1 MRTSDLMGNNRKHV
15 KYENFSQR
23 LVALISEPEFIR
35 FEHIL
40 WEPNIF
46 RIVGRTHYER
56 WHSCFL
62 GWLLDPSGSHLL
74 MDYTL
79 RRFLLLL
86 TDEKCLKPTNLSSQK
101 LLSILPIVEFTE
113 VEVTPNEYV
122 STETSIQGIGR
133 FDIFLTASYQD
144 GLGSSGRMNTIF
156 ELKIDSKPNGE
167 QSKRYADW
175 LLTKHPNDINLLIYL
190 TPKLDSASEKT
201 VGDSR
206 WHCLNYQLLND
217 RLLLPLLDHP
227 SLNDKVKPFIVQ
239 YVKNLKIR
247 HKGIKMAITNE
258 EKKMALA
265 LYEKYSDVFDSIYD
279 ALLAEGITDYSTS
292 DIQDSKGRGAGRIA
306 AKVDGKAFS
315 NSNLRLLFSD
325 VLKYIVDKGYITK
338 VPLPWGITKQ
348 RYIVTNET
356 PPVHPNGR
364 SFFYPVKYKIY
375 TMESHYARERGLQ
388 VLRDLCDKLEIEFET
403 IET

>member
-1 MRTSDLMGNNRKHV
+1 
-15 KYENFSQR
+15 
-23 LVALISEPEFIR
+23 
-35 FEHIL
+35 
-40 WEPNIF
+40 
-46 RIVGRTHYER
+46 
-56 WHSCFL
+56 
-62 GWLLDPSGSHLL
+62 

-86 TDEKCLKPTNLSSQK
+86 TDEKCLKPSDLSSQK
-101 LLSILPIVEFTE
+101 LLSILPTVEFTE

-122 STETSIQGIGR
+122 STETSIQGVGR
-133 FDIFLTASYQD
+133 FDIFLTANYQD
-144 GLGSSGRMNTIF
+144 RLGGNGRLNTIV

-175 LLTKHPNDINLLIYL
+175 LISNHPNDINLLVYL
-190 TPKLDSASEKT
+190 TPKLASASDKT

-227 SLNDKVKPFIVQ
+227 GLNDKVRPFIVQ

-279 ALLAEGITDYSTS
+279 ALLAEGAIDYSTS
-292 DIQDSKGRGAGRIA
+292 DVQDNKGRISGRIA
-306 AKVDGKAFS
+306 ARVDGKAFS
-315 NSNLRLLFSD
+315 NENLRLLFSD
-325 VLKYIVDKGYITK
+325 VLKYIVDKGYVTRI
-338 VPLPWGITKQ
+338 PLPWGNTKQ
-348 RYIVTNET
+348 RYIITNET

-364 SFFYPVKYKIY
+364 SFFYPVKYKTY

-388 VLRDLCDKLEIEFET
+388 VLQALCDKLGIEFET